1 MSDQP
6 AAMNLKIIVTGV
18 FSSGKTTLIRAVS
31 EREVCSVYVPIPS
44 PITKIAMD
52 YGLIRGNPETN
63 IVLLGTPSNAR
74 YGFDWPVSKK
84 FVLGYIIMVDSTKPE
99 TFREAKSILAVFRAY
114 CREPYIV
121 VANKRDIRDAWNLDV
136 FRLALNIPPEISV
149 VPCVA
154 TDKPSAKRVLVVMLN
169 EVLKRLALDR
179 GKYGQ

>member
-1 MSDQP
+1 MNEQP

-52 YGLIRGNPETN
+52 YGLIRGNSDTN

-74 YGFDWPVSKK
+74 FGFDWPVSKK
-84 FVLGYIIMVDSTKPE
+84 FVLGYVIMVDSAKPE
-99 TFREAKSILAVFRAY
+99 TFREAKSILAKFRAY
-114 CREPYIV
+114 SREPYVV
-121 VANKRDIRDAWNLDV
+121 VANKQDKPNVWSLEDL
-136 FRLALNIPPEISV
+136 RLALDIPPEIPV

-154 TDKPSAKRVLVVMLN
+154 TDKESVKRVLLTLLD
-169 EVLKRLALDR
+169 EVLKALA
-179 GKYGQ
+179 GQFV

>member
-1 MSDQP
+1 MSEQP
-6 AAMNLKIIVTGV
+6 AAMNLKIIVTGA

-52 YGLIRGNPETN
+52 YGLIKGNPETN

-74 YGFDWPVSKK
+74 FRFDWPVSKK
-84 FVLGYIIMVDSTKPE
+84 FVLGYIIMVDSAKPE
-99 TFREAKSILAVFRAY
+99 TFREAKSILAIFRAY

-121 VANKRDIRDAWNLDV
+121 VANKRDIRDAWNLDELR
-136 FRLALNIPPEISV
+136 FALNIRPEIPV

-154 TDKPSAKRVLVVMLN
+154 TDKESVKRVLVTLLD
-169 EVLKRLALDR
+169 EVLKAMAKD
-179 GKYGQ
+179 KS

>member
-1 MSDQP
+1 MSEQP
-6 AAMNLKIIVTGV
+6 DAMNLKIIVTGV

-52 YGLIRGNPETN
+52 YGLIRGTSDTN

-74 YGFDWPVSKK
+74 FGFDWHVSKK
-84 FVLGYIIMVDSTKPE
+84 FVLGYIIMVDSAKPE
-99 TFREAKSILAVFRAY
+99 TFREAKSILAVFTAY

-121 VANKRDIRDAWNLDV
+121 VANKQDMSNAWSLDY
-136 FRLALNIPPEISV
+136 FRLALDIPSEIPV

-154 TDKPSAKRVLVVMLN
+154 TDKESVKRVLLTLLD
-169 EVLKRLALDR
+169 EVLKTMAVD
-179 GKYGQ
+179 KE